1 MIDPVQSSTTNKKN
15 DLKTSFDKKISDM
28 NSADETFQITD
39 DQQKKGNFFN
49 FHLYVNYKSNTLLCM
64 ALHVIFILY

>member
-39 DQQKKGNFFN
+39 DQQKKGNFSTST
-49 FHLYVNYKSNTLLCM
+49 Y
-64 ALHVIFILY
+64 ILITNLI